1 MPADARGSHRVFK
14 SELAQPPRM
23 WMTHPPSSDREH
35 NAKQCYVAA
44 AVDERSAWDLFAK
57 PQALKERMSAHVL
70 RDATV
75 EPTPMATTLENLEKL
90 YGRAFLDRRYH
101 GTYLNRSPVRRARD
115 VDELYDVLP
124 AGQEL
129 ARSLDSLYPQSLAG
143 DMEVLGEKVEQ
154 KHALEALRDQIAQAP
169 GGIIRHNGQE
179 LRRADLPRVIAVLER
194 EIAEVRGR
202 IEQHDKRCRTAHF
215 AAAQGLQKGWPDYLR
230 GLLSVLHY
238 ADHSEAN
245 LRDAQGY
252 VANIYGIVTADGR
265 VSSNELTRLIDG
277 CDQLYAVLNGVY
289 EEVPQVALDRTL
301 LRRLEV
307 ENWSAMLEEFKLPP
321 PNRENIG
328 DWLNVIDGWVGGTL
342 FNLGRLRDAALEQL
356 LLAESQVAKFL
367 RDQVAPADAPPASC
381 VPRDFRRLLP
391 GAERPRQKRLDWWD
405 RFQTADG
412 VVPAIARSSVA
423 LGIVG
428 GVVVLGA
435 NFGISTV
442 TIFNSLALP
451 VSVQVGDEQIRAA
464 PFKAVTV
471 EVPQSGKVTVRALSP
486 VGELIETFEE
496 ELDGANAHYV
506 YNVAGAVPLYEWT
519 AVYTSSKFGANQPQ
533 DRQLGNPR
541 WSVTHVDH
549 VFEEPPEQIQVK
561 ENSAGYRKVLSAA
574 FEAAPYSQT
583 QAIKDE
589 KERARVIHT
598 HALWDAT
605 DSPHYYE
612 WLAMA
617 GEEPWF
623 AEVFAMRLKEDTSN
637 VMLLRFEQD
646 QATGDKHT
654 EVCIRHQASA
664 AAAPDEANW
673 QYLGIRCEENEARR
687 DAQFLAA
694 QQKWPDNGWLAMA
707 AAATHAQQS
716 NYLAAAPMF
725 EKAYKSVPSMSQYIA
740 IDAARVRRINLGMDT
755 SLRDLE
761 RNSQQLKVYV
771 AIESGEGVR
780 GTSLE
785 PYALLARGQLQRAMA
800 VSKQAGDGRGDLLW
814 LIGASEGANAEMIKS
829 ALAQE
834 VPDDADIATMFTMYG
849 LAAREGGDTSPYAK
863 RIEAVFGTDA
873 EPLLAYLDQVRRG
886 GDALQG
892 RETIRHQHMRTQL
905 YAQNAVVLMRGTH
918 APHGWREQVERGLFI
933 GERAYMGPPVD
944 EQAPDPRER
953 SSKKKPGEARII
965 STPVG

>member
-1 MPADARGSHRVFK
+1 
-14 SELAQPPRM
+14 
-23 WMTHPPSSDREH
+23 
-35 NAKQCYVAA
+35 
-44 AVDERSAWDLFAK
+44 
-57 PQALKERMSAHVL
+57 
-70 RDATV
+70 
-75 EPTPMATTLENLEKL
+75 
-90 YGRAFLDRRYH
+90 
-101 GTYLNRSPVRRARD
+101 
-115 VDELYDVLP
+115 
-124 AGQEL
+124 
-129 ARSLDSLYPQSLAG
+129 
-143 DMEVLGEKVEQ
+143 
-154 KHALEALRDQIAQAP
+154 
-169 GGIIRHNGQE
+169 
-179 LRRADLPRVIAVLER
+179 
-194 EIAEVRGR
+194 
-202 IEQHDKRCRTAHF
+202 
-215 AAAQGLQKGWPDYLR
+215 
-230 GLLSVLHY
+230 
-238 ADHSEAN
+238 
-245 LRDAQGY
+245 
-252 VANIYGIVTADGR
+252 
-265 VSSNELTRLIDG
+265 
-277 CDQLYAVLNGVY
+277 
-289 EEVPQVALDRTL
+289 
-301 LRRLEV
+301 
-307 ENWSAMLEEFKLPP
+307 
-321 PNRENIG
+321 
-328 DWLNVIDGWVGGTL
+328 
-342 FNLGRLRDAALEQL
+342 
-356 LLAESQVAKFL
+356 
-367 RDQVAPADAPPASC
+367 
-381 VPRDFRRLLP
+381 
-391 GAERPRQKRLDWWD
+391 
-405 RFQTADG
+405 
-412 VVPAIARSSVA
+412 
-423 LGIVG
+423 
-428 GVVVLGA
+428 
-435 NFGISTV
+435 
-442 TIFNSLALP
+442 
-451 VSVQVGDEQIRAA
+451 
-464 PFKAVTV
+464 
-471 EVPQSGKVTVRALSP
+471 
-486 VGELIETFEE
+486 
-496 ELDGANAHYV
+496 
-506 YNVAGAVPLYEWT
+506 
-519 AVYTSSKFGANQPQ
+519 
-533 DRQLGNPR
+533 
-541 WSVTHVDH
+541 
-549 VFEEPPEQIQVK
+549 
-561 ENSAGYRKVLSAA
+561 
-574 FEAAPYSQT
+574 
-583 QAIKDE
+583 
-589 KERARVIHT
+589 
-598 HALWDAT
+598 
-605 DSPHYYE
+605 
-612 WLAMA
+612 
-617 GEEPWF
+617 
-623 AEVFAMRLKEDTSN
+623 
-637 VMLLRFEQD
+637 MLLRFEQD

-687 DAQFLAA
+687 DAQFIAA